1 MLVLKEITP
10 IIIVFCY
17 IFSFYVIGPITSS
30 MVIAVPIIVTIFMSK
45 TQWAAFFEDLHC
57 AYTTK
62 IILFLCMLMGLGL
75 LYSSIH
81 LTFDLSYVKVLFGQL
96 IQLVLGIFIVSYLR
110 VRFHFDALKIEKTII
125 FAFLLQSIIQ
135 IVALAI
141 PPFANAIL
149 YFSKAYELQEAY
161 GGGVRG
167 LALASGVG
175 WSLALSYGLVY
186 IIFIKRYLLQKIK
199 LQHVALG
206 MLLLM
211 GTFFAGRTGFVGA
224 LLGILLFFF
233 SNQKNCGLKLALVFK
248 VLLCIILFCFAF
260 YVLFPSITKHLI
272 NNVFPFVFEPFYKLY
287 YNGEFSTGST
297 DRLGEMWAT
306 PISWQEIL
314 VGTGYFTDP
323 YTGFYYNQTDVGILR
338 NLFYWGFI
346 GYGLM
351 IIYQYVLIM
360 PIRYFQGCSTSKW
373 DMQAYK
379 LLIMLYF
386 VLLDFKAMTLGF
398 NKMTFSIIFLLF
410 YFYFADCRKLF
421 VR

>member
-1 MLVLKEITP
+1 M
-10 IIIVFCY
+10 
-17 IFSFYVIGPITSS
+17 
-30 MVIAVPIIVTIFMSK
+30 
-45 TQWAAFFEDLHC
+45 
-57 AYTTK
+57 
-62 IILFLCMLMGLGL
+62 
-75 LYSSIH
+75 
-81 LTFDLSYVKVLFGQL
+81 
-96 IQLVLGIFIVSYLR
+96 
-110 VRFHFDALKIEKTII
+110 
-125 FAFLLQSIIQ
+125 
-135 IVALAI
+135 
-141 PPFANAIL
+141 
-149 YFSKAYELQEAY
+149 
-161 GGGVRG
+161 
-167 LALASGVG
+167 
-175 WSLALSYGLVY
+175 
-186 IIFIKRYLLQKIK
+186 
-199 LQHVALG
+199 
-206 MLLLM
+206 
-211 GTFFAGRTGFVGA
+211 
-224 LLGILLFFF
+224 
-233 SNQKNCGLKLALVFK
+233 
-248 VLLCIILFCFAF
+248 LLCIILFCFAF

-398 NKMTFSIIFLLF
+398 NKMTFSIIFLLS